1 MENLKENLKVHTK
14 VLSADIGERNFSK
27 YQNLE
32 KASEYIFK
40 EFKSYGY
47 LVKEQVYYLK
57 EKPFKNIIAIKE
69 GKRFPNKI
77 IVVGAH
83 YDSVIGSKGA
93 DDNASGVAGLL
104 ELARVLSKV
113 DLNKTVEFI
122 AFVNEEPPIFM
133 TEDMGSLRYV
143 EEAKKNLS
151 DIEGM
156 LCLESIGY
164 YSDKKNSQH
173 YPFGFGLFY
182 PDRGNFIAF
191 VSNLNSKS
199 LLDRAVE
206 EFRKNSKFP
215 SEYLVAPIILAPAM
229 SFSDNYSFWRYGYK
243 AIMVTDTAFYRNP
256 HYHTQYDTFEKL
268 NYENIFE
275 LIKGLYRVLLKLCE

>member
-1 MENLKENLKVHTK
+1 MQENLKIHTK
-14 VLSADIGERNFSK
+14 VLSSDIGERNFSK

-32 KASEYIFK
+32 KAGEYIFK

-47 LVKEQVYYLK
+47 PVKEQTYYL
-57 EKPFKNIIAIKE
+57 EGKPFKNIIAIKE
-69 GKRFPNKI
+69 GKRFPKRI

-104 ELARVLSKV
+104 ELARALSKV
-113 DLNKTVEFI
+113 DLNKTVEFV
-122 AFVNEEPPIFM
+122 AFVNEEPPLFM

-143 EEAKKNLS
+143 KEAKEGS
-151 DIEGM
+151 REIVGM

-164 YSDKKNSQH
+164 YSDEKNSQQ

-191 VSNLNSKS
+191 VSNLNSKP
-199 LLDRAVE
+199 LLDRVVK
-206 EFRKNSKFP
+206 EFRKNSKLH
-215 SEYLVAPIILAPAM
+215 SEYLVAPIILTPAI

-256 HYHTQYDTFEKL
+256 YYHTYSDTFERLDYESILKL
-268 NYENIFE
+268 V
-275 LIKGLYRVLLKLCE
+275 KGLYGVLLKLCE